1 MSFRSAIEKSISQY
15 IEKNRQYEKYYNEKH
30 WVILEIYQWQQRGQ
44 EGQQPR
50 DNSRYDNNS

>member
-30 WVILEIYQWQQRGQ
+30 WVILEIYQWQQSGQ